1 MEDSQAK
8 AAEALGLSLLEVR
21 LGRSRDLLDV
31 LFDKDP
37 SIRAVCRSYGEA
49 ALTRSQLRNDPE
61 QADRLHIVEL
71 LCETLENEVR
81 GRLGPRG

>member
-21 LGRSRDLLDV
+21 LGRSRDLLDA

-37 SIRAVCRSYGEA
+37 SLREVCRSYGEA
-49 ALTRSQLRNDPE
+49 ALTRNRLRNDPE
-61 QADRLHIVEL
+61 QADRLQIVEL
-71 LCETLENEVR
+71 FCKKLDNEVR
-81 GRLGPRG
+81 GRLGPQS